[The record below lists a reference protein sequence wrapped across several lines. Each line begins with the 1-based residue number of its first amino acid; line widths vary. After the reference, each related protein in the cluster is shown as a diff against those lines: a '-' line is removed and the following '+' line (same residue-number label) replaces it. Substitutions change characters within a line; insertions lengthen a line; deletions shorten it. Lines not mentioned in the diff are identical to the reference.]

1 MTCKHVHRTWWVY
14 MLLGSWLK
22 SISAKGLFFYIQRR
36 KILPYMEENSYNT
49 EMCASDWSPLKRN
62 CKVGFF
68 VGGGGTK
75 QFVWALDKYV
85 TKPQLGHS
93 FSCGISLS
101 LLPNVA
107 KQVFSF
113 LELVFYQQRWMKTDK
128 KQIWYFSWGKGGV
141 EPNEKRVISWKS
153 HLANGCKP
161 LRDSFCFIECSL
173 PHPFLS
179 FNFALLYI
187 EETLR
192 CLLFWTSTDYKKI
205 WYLFW
210 QNTTSGIWNCVC
222 NW

>member
-1 MTCKHVHRTWWVY
+1 MSTEHGEYICCWEVD
-14 MLLGSWLK
+14 SN
-22 SISAKGLFFYIQRR
+22 LFLQRDS
-36 KILPYMEENSYNT
+36 LENLYNT

-128 KQIWYFSWGKGGV
+128 KIWYFSWGKGGV

-153 HLANGCKP
+153 NLANGCKKNP
-161 LRDSFCFIECSL
+161 LTFFASLRSFLFI
-173 PHPFLS
+173 
-179 FNFALLYI
+179 LLH
-187 EETLR
+187 
-192 CLLFWTSTDYKKI
+192 
-205 WYLFW
+205 YLKYTIFY
-210 QNTTSGIWNCVC
+210 
-222 NW
+222 